1 MPKLLKDDILDID
14 IADLGA
20 EGKGIGRTADDFV
33 VFVKNTVPG
42 DKARVKVKKVKKN
55 YAEANLLDII
65 TSSALRTKPLCRYF
79 GTCNGCRIQNIDYKH
94 QLELKHKTVQNAFE
108 RIGGFTNIEI
118 PPVIGSQNVYFY
130 RNKLEF
136 SFSNHRWLTEEDIN
150 NNNSDKNFALG
161 FHMPGFIDKVLNIDE
176 CCLQSETS
184 NKILNLTQKFFKS
197 KGESV
202 YTTKTHSGYLRY
214 LIIRQSS
221 GTPDIMVNLI
231 THAENKSIIDE
242 YSALLKNE
250 IPEVIT
256 FINSISTSKAQVAQ
270 GDYANTIF
278 GEGWIKEKIG
288 DYEFKITPSSFFQT
302 NSLQAKALFDT
313 IIQLGSFGKD
323 ENVLDLYCGAG
334 AISIYISDYVKN
346 ILGIEMNEEAIEMA
360 KENAGLNNVRNCEF
374 LSHDVKEFLH
384 DLSNSKFSDSRWSL
398 PRNQMRGG
406 NDNSIILDPPRSG
419 IHPKAAEYILRLEPE
434 KIIYVSCNPATQA
447 RDIKLLAE
455 KYNITAMQPVDMF
468 PHTFHIEN
476 VVRLDRK

>member
-1 MPKLLKDDILDID
+1 MPKLLKDDILEID
-14 IADLGA
+14 IVDLGA
-20 EGKGIGRTADDFV
+20 EGKGIGRTKDDFV

-42 DKARVKVKKVKKN
+42 DKARIKVKKIKKN

-79 GTCNGCRIQNIDYKH
+79 GTCNGCRMQNIDYKH

-108 RIGGFTNIEI
+108 RIGGFSNIEI

-136 SFSNHRWLTEEDIN
+136 SFSNYRWLTEDDIN
-150 NNNSDKNFALG
+150 NTNSNNNFALG
-161 FHMPGFIDKVLNIDE
+161 FHMPGFIDKVLDINE

-184 NKILNLTQKFFKS
+184 NKILNLTREFFKS
-197 KGESV
+197 KGETV

-214 LIIRQSS
+214 LIIRQSA
-221 GTPDIMVNLI
+221 GTPGLMVNLI
-231 THAENKSIIDE
+231 TYTENKNIINE
-242 YSALLKNE
+242 YSALLKKE
-250 IPEVIT
+250 IPEVTT
-256 FINSISTSKAQVAQ
+256 FNNSISAARAQVAQ
-270 GDYANTIF
+270 GDYSNTIF
-278 GEGWIKEKIG
+278 GEGCIKEKIG

-302 NSLQAKALFDT
+302 NSLQAKTLFDT
-313 IIQLGSFGKD
+313 VNQLGGFGKD

-334 AISIYISDYVKN
+334 AISIYISDRVKN
-346 ILGIEMNEEAIEMA
+346 VLGIEMNEESIEMA
-360 KENAGLNNVRNCEF
+360 KENAGLNNVENCEF
-374 LSHDVKEFLH
+374 ISSDVKEYLLN
-384 DLSNSKFSDSRWSL
+384 LSSTVIPAKAGI
-398 PRNQMRGG
+398 RNPP
-406 NDNSIILDPPRSG
+406 DTIILDPPRSG
-419 IHPKAAEYILRLEPE
+419 IHPKAAECILKLEPE